1 MIHSKVTVADYNWI
15 GTEKL
20 TAEEQTPLQQTYGLT
35 TEMITYVTDK
45 DESPNYVYDSDTADE
60 LFIVHVPYI
69 INLAQLR
76 YITRPISFIIHGNTV
91 FTFNES
97 GLDWVTQIFTKVQQN
112 TAIKT
117 ADQFI
122 LQTLFA
128 LMDSY
133 IAIVKAITKKRNQ
146 LDKVLNKEAK
156 NADLIA
162 LSYLRQ
168 TLTFFLGA
176 VQFNLNLLR
185 HLPRTHFGLAIGPAK
200 QEVLEDVTI
209 EAEQVQWMI
218 NIETQVVDRIGDT
231 FDSIVNNNLNDTMK
245 LLTIWSLTMAVPM
258 IITGFFGM
266 NVHLPLAKL
275 GGAWLLTIGVSI
287 LLIAW
292 LLIGLKLHHKL

>member
-1 MIHSKVTVADYNWI
+1 MIHSKITTADYSWI
-15 GTEKL
+15 RTERL
-20 TAEEQTPLQQTYGLT
+20 TPTECTQLQQDYGLT
-35 TEMITYVTDK
+35 AEMITYVTDK

-69 INLAQLR
+69 IKQEQLR
-76 YITRPISFIIHGNTV
+76 YITRPISFIIHDHTL

-97 GLDWVTQIFTKVQQN
+97 GLDWVEQIFNQVQKNSAVQ
-112 TAIKT
+112 A

-146 LDKVLNKEAK
+146 LDKSLNKEAK

-168 TLTFFLGA
+168 TLTFFLSA
-176 VQFNLNLLR
+176 VKFNLNLLH

-218 NIETQVVDRIGDT
+218 DIETQVVDRIGDT

-245 LLTIWSLTMAVPM
+245 LLTIWSLTMAVPT

-275 GGAWLLTIGVSI
+275 GGAWLLTIAVSVV
-287 LLIAW
+287 LIVW

>member
-1 MIHSKVTVADYNWI
+1 MIHSKVTNANYSWI
-15 GTEKL
+15 ATGKL
-20 TAEEQTPLQQTYGLT
+20 TPDERIQLQQDYHLT
-35 TEMITYVTDK
+35 AEMITYVTDK

-69 INLAQLR
+69 INEAQLR
-76 YITRPISFIIHGNTV
+76 YITQPISFIIHDHTL

-97 GLDWVTQIFTKVQQN
+97 GLTWVDEIFSKVHQN
-112 TAIKT
+112 PTIEA
-117 ADQFI
+117 ADHFI

-133 IAIVKAITKKRNQ
+133 ITIVKAITKRRNH

-168 TLTFFLGA
+168 TLTFFLSA

-185 HLPRTHFGLAIGPAK
+185 HLSRTHFGMAIGPAK

-218 NIETQVVDRIGDT
+218 DIETQVVDRIGDT

-245 LLTIWSLTMAVPM
+245 ILTIWSLTMAVPT
-258 IITGFFGM
+258 IITGFYGM

-287 LLIAW
+287 VLIVW
-292 LLIGLKLHHKL
+292 LLLALKLRHKF

>member
-1 MIHSKVTVADYNWI
+1 MIHSKITTADYNWI
-15 GTEKL
+15 RTEQL
-20 TAEEQTPLQQTYGLT
+20 TPTECTQLQQTYDLT
-35 TEMITYVTDK
+35 SEMITYVTDK
-45 DESPNYVYDSDTADE
+45 DESPNYVYDSDTADQ
-60 LFIVHVPYI
+60 LFIVHVPYT
-69 INLAQLR
+69 INMAQLR
-76 YITRPISFIIHGNTV
+76 YITRPISFIIHQGTL

-97 GLDWVTQIFTKVQQN
+97 GLDWVDQIFTKVQQN
-112 TAIKT
+112 SEIKT
-117 ADQFI
+117 ADHFI

-133 IAIVKAITKKRNQ
+133 IGIVKAITKKRNQ
-146 LDKVLNKEAK
+146 LDQTLNKEAK
-156 NADLIA
+156 NTDLIA

-200 QEVLEDVTI
+200 QEVLDDVTI

-218 NIETQVVDRIGDT
+218 DIETQVVDRIGDT

-245 LLTIWSLTMAVPM
+245 ILTIWSLTMAVPT
-258 IITGFFGM
+258 IITGFYGM

-275 GGAWLLTIGVSI
+275 GGAWLLTIGVSLVLI
-287 LLIAW
+287 VWLLIA
-292 LLIGLKLHHKL
+292 LKLHHKM